1 MKSEKGK
8 NESTVRNLTE
18 GALLPII
25 VRFTIPLVLGN
36 ILQLTYNA
44 VDSIIVGK
52 FVGST
57 ALAAVGTSNPVMTL
71 IIMFVQ
77 GISLGSGILIGN
89 LFGAGEYGK
98 MKRQVRWSRRC
109 VHRLPISIRLPMLMQ
124 SRT

>member
-57 ALAAVGTSNPVMTL
+57 ALAAVGTSNPITARATR
-71 IIMFVQ
+71 
-77 GISLGSGILIGN
+77 S
-89 LFGAGEYGK
+89 
-98 MKRQVRWSRRC
+98 
-109 VHRLPISIRLPMLMQ
+109 
-124 SRT
+124 